1 MAMWSM
7 WGPDEIAAWTELG
20 DFIEMPVKT
29 YSSGMSSR
37 LAFAVAVHME
47 PDILIVDE
55 ALSTGDAY
63 FKAKALA
70 KMDELL
76 AQAHTM
82 LVVSHS
88 LGTIRELC
96 TDVIWLDQGKLKL
109 FGEPEEVIAAY
120 NGDTGVNP
128 DAATT
133 LEDF

>member
-1 MAMWSM
+1 
-7 WGPDEIAAWTELG
+7 
-20 DFIEMPVKT
+20 
-29 YSSGMSSR
+29 
-37 LAFAVAVHME
+37 
-47 PDILIVDE
+47 
-55 ALSTGDAY
+55 
-63 FKAKALA
+63 
-70 KMDELL
+70 MDELL